1 MARNKYQQLNTKNG
15 FGKVTVVAASIGL
28 VVALFLLAVFLYANV
43 LNKKSREVVE
53 AKEFSDGQMVNDIYL
68 DLSKIG
74 FKLPISLLQKT
85 ADDVRVEI
93 DKTYNWDVKIKDA
106 NPNEIDHNTY
116 ELKDILRPYLDEYI
130 KNIFIERADPDSEG
144 MLGAFKTN
152 RVKYTFEIS
161 RDDYAFMDALNSEID
176 AIISKINT
184 KPHTGEI
191 SGFDKEK
198 NEFTFMDNGTSAFNV
213 DKDKLIN
220 KIFNDISHGVFTK
233 AYDAE
238 GNLTK
243 TDGPSIQGRYKILKK
258 YETRT
263 TRNEVRNENVRLAC
277 EAING
282 LIIKPGEE
290 FSFNKTL
297 GERTEEKGYGYAPAY
312 LGGLVVNEIGG
323 GVCQVST
330 TLYNTVFGAGL
341 STTTRH
347 SHTYAPQY
355 ISPGLDATVSW
366 PAIDYTFVNDSPYSI
381 GIKANYENRNCKV
394 EIFGVPKLKQGE
406 EVFLVSK
413 QIETYPIELPI
424 IIDRGDE
431 VEGTEGSKWDVFKV
445 TRINGEEVDRIHSY
459 YVDYIGYQPKI
470 LRSNLKKKDWESII
484 ARESEEGQVPGKG
497 SLSPEQSASDN
508 TDTQQ
513 Y

>member
-1 MARNKYQQLNTKNG
+1 MRNKYQQVNKDK
-15 FGKVTVVAASIGL
+15 FGKFTVIAFSVGIIIC
-28 VVALFLLAVFLYANV
+28 LFLVAIFLYANV
-43 LNKKSREVVE
+43 LNKNK
-53 AKEFSDGQMVNDIYL
+53 KEIISTMEFENGQMQSDIYL

-74 FKLPISLLQKT
+74 YKLPISLLQKT
-85 ADDVRVEI
+85 VDDVNKEI
-93 DKTYNWDVKIKDA
+93 DKFYKWDINIVDA
-106 NPNEIDHNTY
+106 NPNEIDHETY
-116 ELKDILRPYLDEYI
+116 ELKDVFRPYLSEYVNSI
-130 KNIFIERADPDSEG
+130 YAERASG
-144 MLGAFKTN
+144 SSKSVFGAFNTDK
-152 RVKYTFEIS
+152 VKYTFEID
-161 RDDYAFMDALNSEID
+161 RDSTEIHD
-176 AIISKINT
+176 SLETELDKIITKINT

-198 NEFTFMDNGTSAFNV
+198 NEFTFTDNGANAFTV
-213 DKDKLIN
+213 DKDKLFDAIY
-220 KIFNDISHGVFTK
+220 NDISQGMLVK
-233 AYDAE
+233 SYKAE
-238 GNLTK
+238 GTLTK
-243 TDGPSIQGRYKILKK
+243 TDGPSVQKQYKILKK

-366 PAIDYTFVNDSPYSI
+366 PAIDYTFVNDSPYAI
-381 GIKANYENRNCKV
+381 GIKASYENRNCKV

-445 TRINGEEVDRIHSY
+445 TRVDGKEVDRIHSY

-484 ARESEEGQVPGKG
+484 AREEEEGQVPGKG
-497 SLSPEQSASDN
+497 SLSPEQSAGDSIERE
-508 TDTQQ
+508 Q

>member
-1 MARNKYQQLNTKNG
+1 MRNKYQQFNKG
-15 FGKVTVVAASIGL
+15 KSFGKFTTIAFSIGL
-28 VVALFLLAVFLYANV
+28 IICLFLVAMFLYANV
-43 LNKKSREVVE
+43 LNKSK
-53 AKEFSDGQMVNDIYL
+53 KEIISTMEFESGQMKSDIYL

-74 FKLPISLLQKT
+74 YKLPISLLQKT
-85 ADDVRVEI
+85 TDEVGKEI
-93 DKTYNWDVKIKDA
+93 DKFYKWDIKITDA
-106 NPNEIDHNTY
+106 NPNEIDHQTY
-116 ELKDILRPYLDEYI
+116 ELQDVFRPYLDAYI
-130 KNIFIERADPDSEG
+130 NSIYAQRASGESNSVF
-144 MLGAFKTN
+144 GAFNTDT
-152 RVKYTFEIS
+152 VKYTFELD
-161 RDDYAFMDALNSEID
+161 RDSDEVIDNLSSELD
-176 AIISKINT
+176 KIISKINT

-191 SGFDKEK
+191 AGFDKEK
-198 NEFTFMDNGTSAFNV
+198 NEFTFTDNGANAFIV
-213 DKDKLIN
+213 DKNKLFDAIY
-220 KIFNDISHGVFTK
+220 NDISQGKFNK
-233 AYDAE
+233 NYNAE
-238 GNLTK
+238 GTLTK
-243 TDGPSIQGRYKILKK
+243 TDGPSIQKQYRILKK

-282 LIIKPGEE
+282 LIVKPGEE

-366 PAIDYTFVNDSPYSI
+366 PAIDYTFVNDSPYAI
-381 GIKANYENRNCKV
+381 GIKASYENRNCKV

-413 QIETYPIELPI
+413 QIETYPVELPI

-445 TRINGEEVDRIHSY
+445 TRVNGTEVDRIHSY

-470 LRSNLKKKDWESII
+470 LRSNLKKTEWESII
-484 ARESEEGQVPGKG
+484 KREEEEGQVPGKG
-497 SLSPEQSASDN
+497 SLSPEQSASD
-508 TDTQQ
+508 TTESEQ